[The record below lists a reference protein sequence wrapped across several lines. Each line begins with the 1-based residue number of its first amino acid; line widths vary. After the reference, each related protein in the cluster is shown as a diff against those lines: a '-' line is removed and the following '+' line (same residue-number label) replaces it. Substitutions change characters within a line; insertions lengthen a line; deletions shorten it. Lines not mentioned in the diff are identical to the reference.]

1 MCILLNVK
9 KHEKTFALNV
19 DIFKKKTSLSAKL
32 IAAFMAAILGSV
44 LICALLTHSKVE
56 SVLNS
61 NMQLTSEQ
69 TLNSAMTS
77 LQTYEKTISIPVD
90 LLTRKDSIKQ
100 LLLEPEN
107 YDKYIDNV
115 NDELVAACKVVNGS
129 VRAYYALN
137 DGRTITGWVQYEA
150 DGSKTAMNTVE
161 NKDLSGKEWYTAC
174 QGRKAKVNSI
184 FSYITAPYVDEET
197 GEQIITVCQEVK
209 YKDVVQ
215 GVVAMDIDASALA
228 DYVEN
233 IRLLNTG
240 FVMLVDEQGNIVVDS
255 ESNTFADGTVADLEF
270 FAPLTEELDKLEEQ
284 KAQLEENEDPAADDI
299 VLQAS
304 YTMRAE
310 GRDCAITAMTDRI
323 TGWRLLGCISDQEN
337 QKNLININIGTL
349 MAGVIGLIFGCVI
362 AVLTALSFNREIKK
376 LQNATH
382 RVAGGDFSEKI
393 KVTRSDEFGVLETNF
408 NGMMDDVSELIHA
421 VEDKSNHILEV
432 AGGISEVAGNTKTTI
447 EQVTQ
452 AIDSVAQ
459 GAVKQAESTQEAN
472 TEVEHLK
479 NSLDE
484 TKEYVSGMNGMTEK
498 ANEVSTEGIESVKD
512 LIEKSGKTAEKSK
525 VSLEVMN
532 EMVESI
538 DKIFYISDTIADIT
552 SQTNLLSLNAS
563 IEAARAGEMGKG
575 FAVVADEIRKLA
587 DESKESTDEIKK
599 IITEITEKS
608 KLVESTMQ
616 ENEVLQTEQQEAI
629 NRTEEIFGE
638 IMKQIEMLGSGME
651 RINALNDTM
660 SANKDLVVDKMG
672 TIASVSE
679 QSAAATEEVNA
690 STEQVNVTMEEIS
703 EHTETLQAIAKD
715 LMETINRFKLA

>member
-1 MCILLNVK
+1 MKKLGLGPKMILSFLV
-9 KHEKTFALNV
+9 A
-19 DIFKKKTSLSAKL
+19 
-32 IAAFMAAILGSV
+32 IAGSV
-44 LICALLTHSKVE
+44 VICGVITYSRTKN
-56 SVLNS
+56 VLNS

-69 TLNSAMTS
+69 TLESALNS
-77 LQTYEKTISIPVD
+77 LQTYEKTISLPVD
-90 LLTRKDSIKQ
+90 LLTRKTSIKQ
-100 LLLEPEN
+100 LEYE
-107 YDKYIDNV
+107 DQFDDYIANV
-115 NDELVAACKVVNGS
+115 QDELVAACKVTQGA
-129 VRAYYALN
+129 VRSYYATSSGKL
-137 DGRTITGWVQYEA
+137 ITGWVKYE
-150 DGSKTAMNTVE
+150 DNGDKTAMNTIEE
-161 NKDLSGKEWYTAC
+161 NVDLSGEDWYVNC

-408 NGMMDDVSELIHA
+408 NGMMDDVSGLIHA

-616 ENEVLQTEQQEAI
+616 ENEVQQTEQQEEI

>member
-1 MCILLNVK
+1 M
-9 KHEKTFALNV
+9 
-19 DIFKKKTSLSAKL
+19 KKKTSLSAKL

-107 YDKYIDNV
+107 YDKYIDNI

>member
-1 MCILLNVK
+1 M
-9 KHEKTFALNV
+9 
-19 DIFKKKTSLSAKL
+19 KKKTSLSVKL
-32 IAAFMAAILGSV
+32 IAAFMVAILGSV
-44 LICALLTHSKVE
+44 LICALLTHSKVK

-69 TLNSAMTS
+69 TLSSAMTS
-77 LQTYEKTISIPVD
+77 LQTYEKTISLPVD

-100 LLLEPEN
+100 LLIEPEN

-137 DGRTITGWVQYEA
+137 DGRTITGWVKYEA

-184 FSYITAPYVDEET
+184 FSYITAPYTDEET

-215 GVVAMDIDASALA
+215 GVVAMDIEASALA

-240 FVMLVDEQGNIVVDS
+240 FVMLVDEQGNIMVDS

-270 FAPLTEELDKLEEQ
+270 FAPLTEELDNLEEQ
-284 KAQLEENEDPAADDI
+284 KAQLEESEDPAADDI

-304 YTMRAE
+304 YNMRAE
-310 GRDCAITAMTDRI
+310 GRNCAITAMTDRV
-323 TGWRLLGCISDQEN
+323 TGWRMIGCISDQEN
-337 QKNLININIGTL
+337 QKNLVNINIGTL
-349 MAGVIGLIFGCVI
+349 AAGMIGLVFGCVI
-362 AVLTALSFNREIKK
+362 AVVTAFSFNREIKK

-408 NGMMDDVSELIHA
+408 NGMMDDVSGLIHA

-472 TEVEHLK
+472 TQVEHLK

-608 KLVESTMQ
+608 KLVEATMQ
-616 ENEVLQTEQQEAI
+616 ENEVLQSEQQEAI

-651 RINALNDTM
+651 RINTLNENM

-690 STEQVNVTMEEIS
+690 STEQVNVTMAEIS
-703 EHTETLQAIAKD
+703 EHTGTLQAIAKD
-715 LMETINRFKLA
+715 LMETINRFKLS

>member
-1 MCILLNVK
+1 MFL
-9 KHEKTFALNV
+9 
-19 DIFKKKTSLSAKL
+19 
-32 IAAFMAAILGSV
+32 
-44 LICALLTHSKVE
+44 
-56 SVLNS
+56 
-61 NMQLTSEQ
+61 
-69 TLNSAMTS
+69 
-77 LQTYEKTISIPVD
+77 
-90 LLTRKDSIKQ
+90 RK
-100 LLLEPEN
+100 PEN

-408 NGMMDDVSELIHA
+408 NGMMDDVSGLIHA

>member
-1 MCILLNVK
+1 M
-9 KHEKTFALNV
+9 
-19 DIFKKKTSLSAKL
+19 KKKTSLSAKL

-393 KVTRSDEFGVLETNF
+393 KVTRSDEFGVLETSF
-408 NGMMDDVSELIHA
+408 NGMMDDVSGLIHA

>member
-1 MCILLNVK
+1 M
-9 KHEKTFALNV
+9 
-19 DIFKKKTSLSAKL
+19 KKKTSLSAKL

-408 NGMMDDVSELIHA
+408 NGMMDDVSGLIHA

-703 EHTETLQAIAKD
+703 EHNETLQAIAKD

>member
-1 MCILLNVK
+1 M
-9 KHEKTFALNV
+9 
-19 DIFKKKTSLSAKL
+19 KKKTSLSAKL

-100 LLLEPEN
+100 LLLELEN

>member
-1 MCILLNVK
+1 M
-9 KHEKTFALNV
+9 
-19 DIFKKKTSLSAKL
+19 KKKTSLSAKL

-408 NGMMDDVSELIHA
+408 NGMMDDVSGLIHA

-538 DKIFYISDTIADIT
+538 DKIFYISDTIAEIT

>member
-1 MCILLNVK
+1 M
-9 KHEKTFALNV
+9 
-19 DIFKKKTSLSAKL
+19 KKKTSLSAKL

-525 VSLEVMN
+525 VSLAVMN

>member
-1 MCILLNVK
+1 
-9 KHEKTFALNV
+9 
-19 DIFKKKTSLSAKL
+19 
-32 IAAFMAAILGSV
+32 
-44 LICALLTHSKVE
+44 
-56 SVLNS
+56 
-61 NMQLTSEQ
+61 
-69 TLNSAMTS
+69 
-77 LQTYEKTISIPVD
+77 
-90 LLTRKDSIKQ
+90 
-100 LLLEPEN
+100 
-107 YDKYIDNV
+107 
-115 NDELVAACKVVNGS
+115 
-129 VRAYYALN
+129 
-137 DGRTITGWVQYEA
+137 
-150 DGSKTAMNTVE
+150 MNTVE

-184 FSYITAPYVDEET
+184 FSYITAPYVVEET

-408 NGMMDDVSELIHA
+408 NGMMDDVSGLIHA

>member
-1 MCILLNVK
+1 M
-9 KHEKTFALNV
+9 
-19 DIFKKKTSLSAKL
+19 KKKTSLSAKL

-408 NGMMDDVSELIHA
+408 NGMMDDVSGLIHA

-563 IEAARAGEMGKG
+563 IEASRAGEMGKG

>member
-1 MCILLNVK
+1 M
-9 KHEKTFALNV
+9 
-19 DIFKKKTSLSAKL
+19 KKKTTLSAKL

>member
-1 MCILLNVK
+1 M
-9 KHEKTFALNV
+9 
-19 DIFKKKTSLSAKL
+19 KKKTSLSAKL

-44 LICALLTHSKVE
+44 LICALQTHSKVE

-137 DGRTITGWVQYEA
+137 DCRTITGWVQYEA

-161 NKDLSGKEWYTAC
+161 NKNLSGKEWYTAC

-408 NGMMDDVSELIHA
+408 NGMMDDVSGLIHA

-432 AGGISEVAGNTKTTI
+432 AGGISVVAGNTKTTI

-638 IMKQIEMLGSGME
+638 IMKQIEMLGSGIE

>member
-1 MCILLNVK
+1 M
-9 KHEKTFALNV
+9 
-19 DIFKKKTSLSAKL
+19 
-32 IAAFMAAILGSV
+32 
-44 LICALLTHSKVE
+44 
-56 SVLNS
+56 
-61 NMQLTSEQ
+61 
-69 TLNSAMTS
+69 
-77 LQTYEKTISIPVD
+77 D

-408 NGMMDDVSELIHA
+408 NGMMDDVSGLIHA

>member
-1 MCILLNVK
+1 M
-9 KHEKTFALNV
+9 
-19 DIFKKKTSLSAKL
+19 KKKTSLSAKL

-408 NGMMDDVSELIHA
+408 NGMMDDVSGLIHA

-538 DKIFYISDTIADIT
+538 AKIFYISDTIADIT

>member
-1 MCILLNVK
+1 M
-9 KHEKTFALNV
+9 
-19 DIFKKKTSLSAKL
+19 KKKTSLSVKL
-32 IAAFMAAILGSV
+32 IAAFMVAILGSV
-44 LICALLTHSKVE
+44 LICALLTHSKVK

-69 TLNSAMTS
+69 TLSSAMTS
-77 LQTYEKTISIPVD
+77 LQTYEKTISLPVD

-100 LLLEPEN
+100 LLIEPEN

-137 DGRTITGWVQYEA
+137 DGRTITGWVKYEA

-184 FSYITAPYVDEET
+184 FSYITAPYTDEET

-215 GVVAMDIDASALA
+215 GVVAMDIEASALA

-240 FVMLVDEQGNIVVDS
+240 FVMLVDEQGNIMVDS
-255 ESNTFADGTVADLEF
+255 ESNTFAEGTVADLEF
-270 FAPLTEELDKLEEQ
+270 FAPLTEELDNLEEQ
-284 KAQLEENEDPAADDI
+284 KAQLEESEDPAADDI

-304 YTMRAE
+304 YNMRAE
-310 GRDCAITAMTDRI
+310 GRNCAITAMTDRV
-323 TGWRLLGCISDQEN
+323 TGWRMIGCISDQEN

-349 MAGVIGLIFGCVI
+349 AAGMIGLVFGCVI
-362 AVLTALSFNREIKK
+362 AVVTAFSFNREIKK

-393 KVTRSDEFGVLETNF
+393 KVTRNDEFGVLETNF
-408 NGMMDDVSELIHA
+408 NGMMDDVSGLIHA

-472 TEVEHLK
+472 TQVEHLK

-608 KLVESTMQ
+608 KLVEATMQ
-616 ENEVLQTEQQEAI
+616 ENEVLQSEQQEAI

-651 RINALNDTM
+651 RINTLNENM

-690 STEQVNVTMEEIS
+690 STEQVNVTMAEIS
-703 EHTETLQAIAKD
+703 EHTGTLQAIAKD
-715 LMETINRFKLA
+715 LMETINRFKLS

>member
-1 MCILLNVK
+1 M
-9 KHEKTFALNV
+9 
-19 DIFKKKTSLSAKL
+19 KKKTSLSAKL

-61 NMQLTSEQ
+61 NMQLTIEQ

-408 NGMMDDVSELIHA
+408 NGMMDDVSGLIHA

>member
-1 MCILLNVK
+1 M
-9 KHEKTFALNV
+9 
-19 DIFKKKTSLSAKL
+19 KKKTSLSAKL

-90 LLTRKDSIKQ
+90 ILTRKDSIKQ

-408 NGMMDDVSELIHA
+408 NGMMDDVSGLIHA

>member
-1 MCILLNVK
+1 M
-9 KHEKTFALNV
+9 
-19 DIFKKKTSLSAKL
+19 KKKTSLSAKL

-337 QKNLININIGTL
+337 QKNLINNNIGTL

-408 NGMMDDVSELIHA
+408 NGMMDDVSGLIHA

>member
-1 MCILLNVK
+1 M
-9 KHEKTFALNV
+9 
-19 DIFKKKTSLSAKL
+19 KKKTSLSAKL

-408 NGMMDDVSELIHA
+408 NGMMDDVSGLIHA

-703 EHTETLQAIAKD
+703 EHTETLQAIATD

>member
-1 MCILLNVK
+1 MSR
-9 KHEKTFALNV
+9 KT
-19 DIFKKKTSLSAKL
+19 
-32 IAAFMAAILGSV
+32 
-44 LICALLTHSKVE
+44 
-56 SVLNS
+56 
-61 NMQLTSEQ
+61 
-69 TLNSAMTS
+69 
-77 LQTYEKTISIPVD
+77 
-90 LLTRKDSIKQ
+90 
-100 LLLEPEN
+100 N

-408 NGMMDDVSELIHA
+408 NGMMDDVSGLIHA

>member
-1 MCILLNVK
+1 M
-9 KHEKTFALNV
+9 
-19 DIFKKKTSLSAKL
+19 KKKTSLSAKL

-184 FSYITAPYVDEET
+184 FSYITTPYVDEET

-408 NGMMDDVSELIHA
+408 NGMMDDVSGLIHA

>member
-1 MCILLNVK
+1 M
-9 KHEKTFALNV
+9 
-19 DIFKKKTSLSAKL
+19 KKKTSLSVKL
-32 IAAFMAAILGSV
+32 IAAFMVAILGSV
-44 LICALLTHSKVE
+44 LICALLTHSKVK

-69 TLNSAMTS
+69 TLSSAMTS
-77 LQTYEKTISIPVD
+77 LQTYEKTISLPVD

-100 LLLEPEN
+100 LLIEPEN

-137 DGRTITGWVQYEA
+137 DGRTITGWVKYEA

-184 FSYITAPYVDEET
+184 FSYITAPYTDEET

-215 GVVAMDIDASALA
+215 GVVAMDIEASALA

-240 FVMLVDEQGNIVVDS
+240 FVMLVDEQGNIMVDS

-270 FAPLTEELDKLEEQ
+270 FAPLTEELDNLEEQ
-284 KAQLEENEDPAADDI
+284 KAQLEESEDPAADDI

-304 YTMRAE
+304 YNMRAE
-310 GRDCAITAMTDRI
+310 GRNCAITAMTDRV
-323 TGWRLLGCISDQEN
+323 TGWRMIGCISDQEN

-349 MAGVIGLIFGCVI
+349 AAGMIGLVFGCVI
-362 AVLTALSFNREIKK
+362 AVVTAFSFNREIKK

-393 KVTRSDEFGVLETNF
+393 KVTRNDEFGVLETNF
-408 NGMMDDVSELIHA
+408 NGMMDDVSGLIHA

-472 TEVEHLK
+472 TQVEHLK

-608 KLVESTMQ
+608 KMVEATMQ
-616 ENEVLQTEQQEAI
+616 ENEVLQGEQQEAI

-651 RINALNDTM
+651 RINTLNENM

-690 STEQVNVTMEEIS
+690 STEQVNVTMAEIS
-703 EHTETLQAIAKD
+703 EHTGTLQAIAKD
-715 LMETINRFKLA
+715 LMETINRFKLS

>member
-1 MCILLNVK
+1 M
-9 KHEKTFALNV
+9 
-19 DIFKKKTSLSAKL
+19 S
-32 IAAFMAAILGSV
+32 
-44 LICALLTHSKVE
+44 
-56 SVLNS
+56 
-61 NMQLTSEQ
+61 
-69 TLNSAMTS
+69 
-77 LQTYEKTISIPVD
+77 
-90 LLTRKDSIKQ
+90 RK
-100 LLLEPEN
+100 N

-408 NGMMDDVSELIHA
+408 NGMMDDVSGLIHA

>member
-1 MCILLNVK
+1 M
-9 KHEKTFALNV
+9 
-19 DIFKKKTSLSAKL
+19 KKKTSLSAKL

-115 NDELVAACKVVNGS
+115 NDERVAACKVVNGS

>member
-1 MCILLNVK
+1 M
-9 KHEKTFALNV
+9 
-19 DIFKKKTSLSAKL
+19 KKKTSLSAKL

-174 QGRKAKVNSI
+174 QGKKAKVNSI

-393 KVTRSDEFGVLETNF
+393 KVTRNDEFGVLETNF
-408 NGMMDDVSELIHA
+408 NGMMDDVSGLIHA

>member
-1 MCILLNVK
+1 M
-9 KHEKTFALNV
+9 
-19 DIFKKKTSLSAKL
+19 KKKTSLSAKL

-310 GRDCAITAMTDRI
+310 GRDCAIMAMTDRI

-408 NGMMDDVSELIHA
+408 NGMMDDVSGLIHA

-498 ANEVSTEGIESVKD
+498 ANEISTEGIESVKD

>member
-1 MCILLNVK
+1 M
-9 KHEKTFALNV
+9 
-19 DIFKKKTSLSAKL
+19 KKKTSLSVKL
-32 IAAFMAAILGSV
+32 IAAFMVAILGSV
-44 LICALLTHSKVE
+44 LICALLTHSKVK

-69 TLNSAMTS
+69 TLSSAMTS
-77 LQTYEKTISIPVD
+77 LQTDEKTISLPVD

-100 LLLEPEN
+100 LLIEPEN

-137 DGRTITGWVQYEA
+137 DGRTITGWVKYEA

-184 FSYITAPYVDEET
+184 FSYITAPYTDEET

-215 GVVAMDIDASALA
+215 GVVAMDIEASALA

-240 FVMLVDEQGNIVVDS
+240 FVMLVDEQGNIMVDS

-270 FAPLTEELDKLEEQ
+270 FAPLTEELDNLEEQ
-284 KAQLEENEDPAADDI
+284 KAQLEESEDPAADDI

-304 YTMRAE
+304 YNMRAE
-310 GRDCAITAMTDRI
+310 GRNCAITAMTDRV
-323 TGWRLLGCISDQEN
+323 TGWRMIGCINDQEN

-349 MAGVIGLIFGCVI
+349 AAGMIGLVFGCVI
-362 AVLTALSFNREIKK
+362 AVVTAFSFNREIKK

-408 NGMMDDVSELIHA
+408 NGMMDDVSGLIHA

-472 TEVEHLK
+472 TQVEHLK

-608 KLVESTMQ
+608 KLVEATMQ
-616 ENEVLQTEQQEAI
+616 ENEVLQGEQQEAI

-651 RINALNDTM
+651 RINTLNENM

-690 STEQVNVTMEEIS
+690 STEQVNVTMAEIS
-703 EHTETLQAIAKD
+703 EHTGTLQAIAKD
-715 LMETINRFKLA
+715 LMETINRFKLS

>member
-1 MCILLNVK
+1 M
-9 KHEKTFALNV
+9 
-19 DIFKKKTSLSAKL
+19 KKKTSLSAKL

-255 ESNTFADGTVADLEF
+255 ESNTFADGTVADLDF

>member
-1 MCILLNVK
+1 M
-9 KHEKTFALNV
+9 
-19 DIFKKKTSLSAKL
+19 KKKTSLSAKL

-376 LQNATH
+376 LQNAIH

-408 NGMMDDVSELIHA
+408 NGMMDDVSGLIHA

>member
-1 MCILLNVK
+1 M
-9 KHEKTFALNV
+9 
-19 DIFKKKTSLSAKL
+19 KKKTSLSAKL

-393 KVTRSDEFGVLETNF
+393 KVTRSDEFGALETNF
-408 NGMMDDVSELIHA
+408 NGMMDDVSGLIHA

>member
-1 MCILLNVK
+1 M
-9 KHEKTFALNV
+9 
-19 DIFKKKTSLSAKL
+19 KKKTSLSAKL

-408 NGMMDDVSELIHA
+408 NGMMDDVSGLIHA

-432 AGGISEVAGNTKTTI
+432 AGGISEVAGNTKTAI

>member
-1 MCILLNVK
+1 M
-9 KHEKTFALNV
+9 
-19 DIFKKKTSLSAKL
+19 KKKTSLSAKL

-349 MAGVIGLIFGCVI
+349 MAGLIFGCVI

-408 NGMMDDVSELIHA
+408 NGMMDDVSGLIHA

>member
-1 MCILLNVK
+1 M
-9 KHEKTFALNV
+9 
-19 DIFKKKTSLSAKL
+19 KKKTSLSVKL
-32 IAAFMAAILGSV
+32 IAAFMVAILGSV
-44 LICALLTHSKVE
+44 LICALLTHSKVK

-69 TLNSAMTS
+69 TLSSAMTS
-77 LQTYEKTISIPVD
+77 LQTYEKTISLPVD

-100 LLLEPEN
+100 LLIEPEN

-137 DGRTITGWVQYEA
+137 DGRTITGWVKYEA

-184 FSYITAPYVDEET
+184 FSYITAPYTDEET

-215 GVVAMDIDASALA
+215 GVVAMDIEASALA

-240 FVMLVDEQGNIVVDS
+240 FVMLVDEQGNIMVDS

-270 FAPLTEELDKLEEQ
+270 FAPLTEELDNLEEQ
-284 KAQLEENEDPAADDI
+284 KAQLEESEDPEADDI
-299 VLQAS
+299 ALQAS
-304 YTMRAE
+304 YNMRAE
-310 GRDCAITAMTDRI
+310 GRNCAITAMTDRV
-323 TGWRLLGCISDQEN
+323 TGWRMIGCISDQEN

-349 MAGVIGLIFGCVI
+349 AAGMIGLVFGCVI
-362 AVLTALSFNREIKK
+362 AVVTAFSFNREIKK

-408 NGMMDDVSELIHA
+408 NGMMDDVSGLIHA

-472 TEVEHLK
+472 TQVEHLK

-608 KLVESTMQ
+608 KLVEATMQ
-616 ENEVLQTEQQEAI
+616 ENEVLQSEQQEAI

-651 RINALNDTM
+651 RINTLNENM

-690 STEQVNVTMEEIS
+690 STEQVNVTMAEIS
-703 EHTETLQAIAKD
+703 EHTGTLQAIAKD
-715 LMETINRFKLA
+715 LMETINRFKLS

>member
-1 MCILLNVK
+1 
-9 KHEKTFALNV
+9 
-19 DIFKKKTSLSAKL
+19 
-32 IAAFMAAILGSV
+32 MAAILGSV

-284 KAQLEENEDPAADDI
+284 KAQLGENEDPAADDI

-408 NGMMDDVSELIHA
+408 NGMMDDVSGLIHA

>member
-1 MCILLNVK
+1 M
-9 KHEKTFALNV
+9 
-19 DIFKKKTSLSAKL
+19 KKKTSLSAKL

-393 KVTRSDEFGVLETNF
+393 KVTRSDECGVLETNF